1 MSMQIT
7 NTRIYTVPSDSESD
21 SDYEDYKIYTPK
33 TRFLSQQQESHLIK
47 LGCVY
52 NPAKDYKRSHLYK
65 NPKVYDQQFAAKM
78 QQHQSEVKKGIEQLL
93 AQQRQQQQQELN
105 KLKSMLSTITVS
117 STTDDQD
124 DDKAFEE
131 ELAKQRKLIDDAIA
145 LDKKKSENATAQAEA
160 MAKAKAAKE
169 KQEQEEKEKKEQQAK
184 ELKEKKAKQ
193 LEMQKMAQSSAVSPQ
208 GLEEYKKYFEKI
220 EAYKANIR
228 PKLQNDVFRKQCFQ
242 AKLVIKRTV
251 SQLQADHRVIAEK
264 FNTLYNHLLGIR
276 QQSPEAFEYMLNQL
290 AKFILTQAKQE
301 IHATAFAAYFLAR
314 FACLMCS
321 SIPEFLPYLMGRLM
335 KRCPYLIPQ
344 YHDDDPSLSHDEIKS
359 RLRYAIKNKE
369 KKTLETFLEH
379 AEGQK
384 CYVMF
389 YGALCQ
395 TVPDRGQPEN
405 PFPIKHAWI
414 WLARIC
420 NMPPREI
427 TPILVHGLLEVSAI
441 RLLQAYPN
449 QSAKLF
455 RLIRE
460 TICPLYPIS
469 SGQEN
474 VAGIKRLEM
483 FLDDYFRTGQPE
495 CVPEKLPPTV

>member
-1 MSMQIT
+1 MPMQIT

-21 SDYEDYKIYTPK
+21 SDYEDYKVYTPK
-33 TRFLSQQQESHLIK
+33 TRFLTQQQESQLIS

-52 NPAKDYKRSHLYK
+52 NAVEDYKRSHLYK
-65 NPKVYDQQFAAKM
+65 NPKVYDQQFASNM
-78 QQHQSEVKKGIEQLL
+78 QQHQSALKKDIEHLL
-93 AQQRQQQQQELN
+93 TQQRQQQQQELDR
-105 KLKSMLSTITVS
+105 LKSMLSAMNVS
-117 STTDDQD
+117 SSKDDQD
-124 DDKAFEE
+124 DDKAFED
-131 ELAKQRKLIDDAIA
+131 ELNKQRKLIDDAIA
-145 LDKKKSENATAQAEA
+145 IDKKKSENATAEAEA
-160 MAKAKAAKE
+160 KAKAKAAKE

-184 ELKEKKAKQ
+184 ELKEKKAQQ
-193 LEMQKMAQSSAVSPQ
+193 LEMQKIAQSSAVSPQ
-208 GLEEYKKYFEKI
+208 GLQEYKKYFEKI
-220 EAYKANIR
+220 EFYKTTIR

-251 SQLQADHRVIAEK
+251 SQLQADHRVITEK
-264 FNTLYNHLLGIR
+264 FNTLNNHLLGIK

-290 AKFILTQAKQE
+290 AKFLLTQAKQE

-314 FACLMCS
+314 FAYLMCS
-321 SIPEFLPYLMGRLM
+321 SIPDFLPYLMGRLL

-379 AEGQK
+379 AEGQR
-384 CYVMF
+384 CFVMF

-395 TVPDRGQPEN
+395 TLPDPGQPEN
-405 PFPIKHAWI
+405 PFPIKHAWV
-414 WLARIC
+414 WLARVC

-427 TPILVHGLLEVSAI
+427 TPILVHGLLEVSAV
-441 RLLQAYPN
+441 RLLQAYPH
-449 QSAKLF
+449 QTPKLF

-460 TICPLYPIS
+460 TICPLYPAS
-469 SGQEN
+469 SGKEN
-474 VAGIKRLEM
+474 IAGIKRLEM